1 MIDYKVNIVFS
12 FNRTNNSKNS
22 IIWSK
27 WRKKAVSQNS
37 NNCLSKSNQV
47 INDVFWPWFPTC
59 FFTCCLV
66 YLRNHLHFL
75 EVTCDVQSPLT
86 ASFLMTPY
94 CVELFF
100 SIRNHFV
107 PKEFKRRL
115 LGTLS
120 NEDTL
125 TKTHF
130 AGCNKYG
137 NLCRSSNSALSAA
150 GKTRLD
156 RERAKMCQHEMVR
169 EKIGETIF
177 PIPSCNKVCENHCKK
192 SHATKYFSDTFC
204 KNISVE
210 TND

>member
-1 MIDYKVNIVFS
+1 MIEMEEEGCESKFKQLFEQIQSGNKWCILTLICYLFFHLLSSLSTQS
-12 FNRTNNSKNS
+12 FTIFGGDMRCPKSS
-22 IIWSK
+22 
-27 WRKKAVSQNS
+27 
-37 NNCLSKSNQV
+37 NCLLSN
-47 INDVFWPWFPTC
+47 DT
-59 FFTCCLV
+59 L
-66 YLRNHLHFL
+66 LRRTF
-75 EVTCDVQSPLT
+75 
-86 ASFLMTPY
+86 
-94 CVELFF
+94 FF

-192 SHATKYFSDTFC
+192 SHATKCISDISDTFC
-204 KNISVE
+204 KKYFSWNEWLKKSVWKFKGDFFGDFQ
-210 TND
+210 TP